1 MASKVGSGLFTGDYL
16 LQVVGSLVLVIGALI
31 AVMMILK
38 RFNTVGRSTAGSIQ
52 VLASTAVGQRERVV
66 LLQVGADQLLVGV
79 ASGSVTTLHQL
90 SDPIAPSAVPAAYPL
105 KELWNF
111 ARTKQG
117 GQS

>member
-1 MASKVGSGLFTGDYL
+1 MASKGGSGLFTSDYL

-38 RFNTVGRSTAGSIQ
+38 RFNTVGPSTAGSIQ
-52 VLASTAVGQRERVV
+52 VLASTPLGQRERVV
-66 LLQVGADQLLVGV
+66 LLQVGADQILVGV

-90 SDPIAPSAVPAAYPL
+90 SDPIAPPAGPAAYSL

-111 ARTKQG
+111 ARIKQG
-117 GQS
+117 GQ